1 MAGIKAESAE
11 ERIVSIVGAAF
22 YIYGERGEFDIVN
35 CPGLTTEVTT
45 QIQLTEEQADKI
57 RQAAIERNC
66 SVAELIRQ
74 AIDLTERR
82 RRALDIAGKFS
93 SGRKDI
99 SSKHDEYLADAFGK

>member
-1 MAGIKAESAE
+1 MMV
-11 ERIVSIVGAAF
+11 R
-22 YIYGERGEFDIVN
+22 
-35 CPGLTTEVTT
+35 T

-57 RQAAIERNC
+57 RRAAIERNC

-74 AIDLTERR
+74 AIDSALKSGGEIDPVERR